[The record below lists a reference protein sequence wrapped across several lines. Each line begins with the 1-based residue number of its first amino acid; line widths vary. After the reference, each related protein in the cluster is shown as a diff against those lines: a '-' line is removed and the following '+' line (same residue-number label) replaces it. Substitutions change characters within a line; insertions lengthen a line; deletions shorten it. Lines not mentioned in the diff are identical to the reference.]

1 MSRIRDLAAILG
13 RTEAANP
20 TNTALGTGSG
30 GGGTDSAA
38 VIQLINANKVTDS
51 NVVINLISQNAID
64 SSIAT
69 SIVQTQV
76 DSNYVSARSGG
87 GGGGSGITE
96 YDSVGLLP
104 AGAAENEGS
113 LAYVDANNKLYVSI
127 GTGGWFPVQTVNKDP
142 TLQVEPDGIIRLAK
156 DGTATTVTLTSTDA
170 DSAAVLTFSAV
181 TDTGFDGLATIGQS
195 NNVFTITP
203 KSEAQATHVSGTA
216 TFRVTDGQT
225 VKSNQVVFQLFFGEP
240 SAAYGGAM
248 SATNI
253 GGGGLQVGS
262 LTLNAAVNRKHGIF
276 VLSNTDNQA
285 LVNGSNNNDQGAVS
299 IYKQNDQGIWEYFPN
314 SLYKNHEQNIDTKL
328 TGTGFF
334 GKGVAVCNGL
344 MFVCYGQQTSA
355 SYDFGGPA
363 VLKFSDSAT
372 PFESVN
378 RTSNGSNPASS
389 THYLKH
395 ITDDFS
401 TGLAAQTTEYYND
414 VVCDQDGIHIV
425 YSNGYDGSS
434 GTTNAGGFEYV
445 TRSGTTFTKRQTV
458 LNPAPTANSYFG
470 NCLAMSSDGLTL
482 AVGHKNARGTGTYS
496 GQYVGRV
503 HVYKRDSDQDYSWS
517 QIADLQPDFSV
528 WDGSVLNVNANDKM
542 PTLDDNNVHSPY
554 FGASIDMD
562 SAGQRMIVGMP
573 SLAVKSSNN
582 LRYNGGAFICNRNG
596 DTWTIDQLLMPYNW
610 NGTYGGTAYVQ
621 WNGAYNSGMYN
632 AHWYAGHAVG
642 INPEGDIVTIGAGN
656 GALNNSGTQGSANGT
671 LMVATKD
678 SADADFAP
686 ANWRS
691 ANNSSYAHGRHKNF
705 SYNQGNSKTRIP
717 FISSTAFLSS
727 ESYNSNTLSYIYDSG

>member
-1 MSRIRDLAAILG
+1 MSKIRDIAKILG
-13 RTEAANP
+13 RTEAVNT
-20 TNTALGTGSG
+20 TNVALGT

-38 VIQLINANKVTDS
+38 VITLINQNAGTDS
-51 NVVINLISQNAID
+51 IQVLALIQQNSID
-64 SSIAT
+64 SNTAV

-76 DSNYVSARSGG
+76 DSNYVTARSGG
-87 GGGGSGITE
+87 GGGAGVTE
-96 YDSVGLLP
+96 YDSIGLLP
-104 AGAAENEGS
+104 AGAVENEGT

-142 TLQVEPDGIIRLAK
+142 TLTVEPDGIIRLAK

-170 DSAAVLTFSAV
+170 DSAAVLTFSVV
-181 TDTGFDGLATIGQS
+181 TDAGFDGLATINQN

-203 KSEAQATHVSGTA
+203 KSEAQATTITGTA
-216 TFRVTDGQT
+216 TFRVSDGQT
-225 VKSNQVVFQLFFGEP
+225 VKSSQSVVQLLFGEP
-240 SAAYGGAM
+240 SAAYNSAM
-248 SATNI
+248 SALGI
-253 GGGGLQVGS
+253 GGGGLAVGS
-262 LTLNAAVNRKHGIF
+262 LTLNAAVNRKHGIL
-276 VLSNTDNQA
+276 VLTNTDEPATVGGQA
-285 LVNGSNNNDQGAVS
+285 RNDQGAIS

-314 SLYKNHEQNIDTKL
+314 SKYLNHEEDIDVKL
-328 TGTGFF
+328 TGTGYF

-344 MFVCYGQQTSA
+344 AFVCYGQQSSA

-363 VLKFSDSAT
+363 VLKFSDSDT
-372 PFESVN
+372 PFASEN
-378 RTSNGSNPASS
+378 RTSSGSNPASS
-389 THYLKH
+389 TVYLKH

-401 TGLAAQTTEYYND
+401 TGLASPTTEYYND
-414 VVCDQDGIHIV
+414 VVCDPDGIHIV

-434 GTTNAGGFEYV
+434 GVSNAGGFEYV

-458 LNPAPTANSYFG
+458 LNPLPTSSAYFG

-503 HVYKRDSDQDYSWS
+503 HVYKRDSDQDYSWT
-517 QIADLQPDFSV
+517 QIASLQPDFST

-554 FGASIDMD
+554 FGNTIDMD

-573 SLAVKSSNN
+573 NLAVKSSGN

-596 DTWTIDQLLMPYNW
+596 DTWTIDQLLMPYHW

-621 WNGAYNSGMYN
+621 WDGAYNSGMYN
-632 AHWYAGHAVG
+632 AHWYSGNAVG
-642 INPEGDIVTIGAGN
+642 INAAGDIVTIGAGN

-691 ANNSSYAHGRHKNF
+691 ANNSSYAHGRHKNY
-705 SYNQGNSKTRIP
+705 SYNQGNSKCRIP
-717 FISSTAFLSS
+717 FLSSTAFLSA
-727 ESYNSNTLSYIYDSG
+727 ESYNSNTLTYIYDSG